1 MIVDN
6 PHLAKPEVHSLDLT
20 VETTGMT
27 LTVNGGSFTM
37 NSQNYLLDDDFNHE
51 FPVTDYDRFVIGF
64 LGKDKTSGD
73 IVVLVQDIVEGSD
86 SLGFNSADFIQ
97 FTKPPGMNELPDPL
111 ALNIYP
117 NPTNGSFSVSYFL
130 SSGSNIEIDI
140 TDISG
145 RNTHTIIKQ
154 FQRSG
159 VHFHKISGLDLKQGI
174 YVVKI
179 KSGDQVSLQKLVIN

>member
-86 SLGFNSADFIQ
+86 SLGFNSADHDMLSWLF
-97 FTKPPGMNELPDPL
+97 
-111 ALNIYP
+111 
-117 NPTNGSFSVSYFL
+117 SFSLPANTSSLDNIGVRVTRYFPAP
-130 SSGSNIEIDI
+130 N
-140 TDISG
+140 
-145 RNTHTIIKQ
+145 
-154 FQRSG
+154 
-159 VHFHKISGLDLKQGI
+159 
-174 YVVKI
+174 VVQT
-179 KSGDQVSLQKLVIN
+179 GGE